1 MRWPALVLVGGLC
14 ACAAHADEV
23 VLKSGRRISGV
34 VVEQTATTVVLDVGA
49 GLVGFPRGSVARV
62 VEGTSSLTRYR
73 ERAAALGADDAAG
86 WLALGLWARDNDL
99 QTPAREAFERVIAID
114 PANAA
119 AHRGLGHELVDGAWL
134 SGDAAQRAR
143 GLVPFEGEW
152 VTPAEQAARLA
163 EREADRRDR
172 RERAAADAR
181 AAEAEARARE
191 AEARARQAEDQA
203 RVQGGIPIG
212 GVWGWGAA
220 PCVGS
225 DCRGDRRDGRPGGD
239 RGDRGDRH
247 GDGKGRPQP
256 TPQPTPR
263 PLPPCSGALAT
274 NCQGS

>member
-14 ACAAHADEV
+14 AFATSADEV
-23 VLKSGRRISGV
+23 VLKSGRRVSGV
-34 VVEQTATTVVLDVGA
+34 VVEETRTTVVLDVGA
-49 GLVGFPRGSVARV
+49 GLVGFPRASVAQV
-62 VEGTSSLTRYR
+62 VRGSSPLARYR
-73 ERAAALGADDAAG
+73 ERAAVLGADDAAG

-99 QTPAREAFERVIAID
+99 QTAAREAFERVIAID
-114 PANAA
+114 PASAE
-119 AHRGLGHELVDGAWL
+119 AHRALGHEQVGGAWL

-143 GLVPFEGEW
+143 GLVPFEGDW

-172 RERAAADAR
+172 RERDAADAR

-212 GVWGWGAA
+212 GGIWGWGVA
-220 PCVGS
+220 PCTGR
-225 DCRGDRRDGRPGGD
+225 DCRPDGQRGRDRGDRR
-239 RGDRGDRH
+239 
-247 GDGKGRPQP
+247 GDGKGKPQP
-256 TPQPTPR
+256 APQPSPR
-263 PLPPCSGALAT
+263 PVSPCTALVAT